1 MQKTKIIIFSSNFL
15 PDQSAGALRANEIV
29 NKLIKRN
36 LNLEIVVLTT
46 IPKRYGMNFSKQY
59 YNYKTLENN
68 NNKLIIKRF
77 WIPYFG
83 NSLYATTISYIFYF
97 VQALSYGLIYR
108 PNIILG
114 TSAKLLTSFLATC
127 TAKIAN
133 SRLFIDYRDT
143 FIDNYFYFYRQ
154 KKKIL
159 LLTFLIFIE
168 NFVFKNADSINL
180 VSKGFADALEVINKV
195 KKENCKITFFPNSI
209 EQKYKHKIL
218 SSTKNKKHKQKSKN
232 SYIAGYF
239 GNLGE
244 GQDILNLLKNLAKNQ
259 KALKTLKDKEI
270 RINIYGSGS
279 QLRKIIN
286 LLEEDKNTNKKFKI
300 SDHVFYKGLILKDK
314 IHLEYKKLD
323 CLFLQLSKIKSL
335 EMVIP
340 TKLFDYSATNL
351 PLVYG
356 ASGFTKDF
364 IKNIDGSIYFEQ
376 LNPISFVNAI
386 KNSSKINVEKINR
399 NNFLSTYDSD
409 VIYSKYIE
417 HLIRESKLI

>member
-1 MQKTKIIIFSSNFL
+1 MQKTKIIIFTSNFL
-15 PDQSAGALRANEIV
+15 PDQSAGAVRANEIV

-36 LNLEIVVLTT
+36 LNLEVVVLTT
-46 IPKRYGMNFSKQY
+46 IPKRYGMNFPKKY
-59 YNYKTLENN
+59 HNYKTLKN

-83 NSLYATTISYIFYF
+83 NGLYANTFSYTFYF
-97 VQALSYGLIYR
+97 VQALSYGLFYR

-114 TSAKLLTSFLATC
+114 TSAKLLTSFLATF
-127 TAKIAN
+127 TAKILN

-159 LLTFLIFIE
+159 ILTFLIFIE

-180 VSKGFADALEVINKV
+180 VSKGFTDALEVINKV

-209 EQKYKHKIL
+209 EQKYKNKIL
-218 SSTKNKKHKQKSKN
+218 SIKKIKKQKSKN
-232 SYIAGYF
+232 SYIVGYF

-244 GQDILNLLKNLAKNQ
+244 GQDIFNLLKNLAKNQ
-259 KALKTLKDKEI
+259 KALKTLKDKKI

-279 QLRKIIN
+279 QLRKIN
-286 LLEEDKNTNKKFKI
+286 KLLEEDKNTNKKFYI
-300 SDHVFYKGLILKDK
+300 SDHVFYKGLVLKDK

-364 IKNIDGSIYFEQ
+364 IKGIDGSIYFEQ

-386 KNSSKINVEKINR
+386 KNSRKINVEKINR
-399 NNFLSTYDSD
+399 NNFLGTYDSD
-409 VIYSKYIE
+409 VIYSSYIE